1 MKNWMK
7 IIGIALT
14 SATMVSMVLA
24 DRTIP
29 SEMTEATAECI
40 ECHKDDNVSLYQQ
53 WGKSK
58 HYGANVGCYECHM
71 ANESDVDAFEHE
83 GYTISVIVSPNDCAR
98 CHKTEVEEFA
108 NSHHSKAGRI
118 MGSLDNV
125 LAEVVEGNRGL
136 VTPGFP
142 HGNSAAAVNGCWQ
155 CHGSAVKVL
164 DDGSL
169 DPATWP
175 NTGIGRVNPDGS
187 EGSCSA
193 CHQRHE
199 FSVAQARNPE
209 NCGKCHMGPDH
220 PQLEVYN
227 ESKHGI
233 NFRANID
240 DMNLVTTAGVATRL
254 AEYFYEKD
262 YNICGVK
269 YDSISNTTKHDIAD
283 SLDDIL
289 EYRGSKYIPSNTKI
303 ALEKILKEKKKSI
316 VFGLPCQ
323 IYGLRK
329 VIEKKKIADKFILID
344 FFCAGMLSKNL
355 WDKYLDYLRRK
366 FSISKIKQINFKDKT
381 EGWRKSSLYV
391 IDECGNKYRQNRF
404 NDIFYAF
411 LLRRVPY
418 QEACYSCAFR
428 RHVVSSDI
436 RLGDF
441 WGPKYKAWDDGVELM
456 TLMNDKGRYA
466 WNEIKDYFSYQICK
480 EKDLYESQDSG
491 AMNMH
496 VKKPKNYEQVLTALS
511 SEQNIEEIFRDLQIA
526 KIPIGN

>member
-1 MKNWMK
+1 M
-7 IIGIALT
+7 A
-14 SATMVSMVLA
+14 
-24 DRTIP
+24 
-29 SEMTEATAECI
+29 
-40 ECHKDDNVSLYQQ
+40 
-53 WGKSK
+53 KSK
-58 HYGANVGCYECHM
+58 VNILDESALRDCTGCAGCSLVCPTNAISMNFDRYGFFRPSIEMDLCNMCGVCTDVCYKF
-71 ANESDVDAFEHE
+71 NEFDSNNPFKNSE
-83 GYTISVIVSPNDCAR
+83 VIA
-98 CHKTEVEEFA
+98 
-108 NSHHSKAGRI
+108 
-118 MGSLDNV
+118 
-125 LAEVVEGNRGL
+125 
-136 VTPGFP
+136 VT
-142 HGNSAAAVNGCWQ
+142 NN
-155 CHGSAVKVL
+155 
-164 DDGSL
+164 
-169 DPATWP
+169 
-175 NTGIGRVNPDGS
+175 
-187 EGSCSA
+187 
-193 CHQRHE
+193 
-199 FSVAQARNPE
+199 
-209 NCGKCHMGPDH
+209 
-220 PQLEVYN
+220 Y
-227 ESKHGI
+227 
-233 NFRANID
+233 ID

-269 YDSISNTTKHDIAD
+269 YDYISNTTKHDIAD

-289 EYRGSKYIPSNTKI
+289 DFRGSKYIPSNTKI
-303 ALEKILKEKKKSI
+303 AFEKILKEMKKSI

-323 IYGLRK
+323 IHGLRK

-418 QEACYSCAFR
+418 QEACYSCEFR
-428 RHVVSSDI
+428 RNVVSSDI

>member
-1 MKNWMK
+1 M
-7 IIGIALT
+7 A
-14 SATMVSMVLA
+14 
-24 DRTIP
+24 
-29 SEMTEATAECI
+29 
-40 ECHKDDNVSLYQQ
+40 
-53 WGKSK
+53 KSK
-58 HYGANVGCYECHM
+58 VNILDESALRDCTGC
-71 ANESDVDAFEHE
+71 
-83 GYTISVIVSPNDCAR
+83 
-98 CHKTEVEEFA
+98 
-108 NSHHSKAGRI
+108 AGC
-118 MGSLDNV
+118 SL
-125 LAEVVEGNRGL
+125 
-136 VTPGFP
+136 
-142 HGNSAAAVNGCWQ
+142 
-155 CHGSAVKVL
+155 
-164 DDGSL
+164 
-169 DPATWP
+169 
-175 NTGIGRVNPDGS
+175 
-187 EGSCSA
+187 A
-193 CHQRHE
+193 CHSNAISMNFDRYGFFRPSIEMDLCTMCGVCTDVCYKFNE
-199 FSVAQARNPE
+199 FDSNNPFK
-209 NCGKCHMGPDH
+209 NS
-220 PQLEVYN
+220 EVIAVTNNY
-227 ESKHGI
+227 
-233 NFRANID
+233 ID